1 MSAGERRVGGAA
13 GRRSSGRLRRLGQ
26 LWLTGAVAAMAV
38 TAASA
43 LGWLEPLQ
51 VRTLDLVQRL
61 GGQRFPPEVVVV
73 AIDEAAF
80 ERLGARQ
87 PIPRA
92 YLASVLRGLDRSGA
106 AVVGLDIALSV
117 PTTAADDEALRSGD
131 PGARTQ
137 RRPSPAGP
145 GRRAGSGVGPAGRA
159 AVSCARCRGAPIG
172 SPSTTTA

>member
-1 MSAGERRVGGAA
+1 
-13 GRRSSGRLRRLGQ
+13 
-26 LWLTGAVAAMAV
+26 MAV

-80 ERLGARQ
+80 ENLGARQ

-106 AVVGLDIALSV
+106 AVIGLDIALSV
-117 PTTAADDEALRSGD
+117 PTTAADDEALARAIQELEPAETVPGWSWSTRGFRSRVRS
-131 PGARTQ
+131 P
-137 RRPSPAGP
+137 RP
-145 GRRAGSGVGPAGRA
+145 
-159 AVSCARCRGAPIG
+159 VSFARCRGDPIAYR
-172 SPSTTTA
+172 STTTA